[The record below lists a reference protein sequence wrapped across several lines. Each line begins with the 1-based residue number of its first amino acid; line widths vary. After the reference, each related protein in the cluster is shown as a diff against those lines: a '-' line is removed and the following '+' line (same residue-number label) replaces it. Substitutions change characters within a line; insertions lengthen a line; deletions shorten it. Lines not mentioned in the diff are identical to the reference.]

1 MEIKDKD
8 LYIVREE
15 LLMELEYE
23 VMKEFATIRKNRVTQ
38 EELAEVT
45 NIVRQT
51 INRIENSVTSP
62 QISTM
67 IRLLAPLGF
76 TLKIEPLDWEI
87 NIKEISEK

>member
-1 MEIKDKD
+1 MEIKNKD